1 VDDQTAGATPPR
13 PTSKLVADVVRALR
27 GWVLAAAGGVLILGC
42 YLGVSAETEVG
53 RQIPYLV
60 SGGFFGLALVIVG
73 AALLVA
79 DRIDAG
85 RSQTRTAAQIEDLH
99 NLIVA
104 GSTPDPSSYY
114 NYAQPAGTG
123 TGGAPG
129 PAGYSGYD
137 PAASGGYSAS
147 PAPAGADDGSTA
159 ASAAVYDD
167 GALYAVPTGR
177 TFHRAYCE
185 LLAGKPAQQVDMET
199 VAARTLSPC
208 SVCTPSFTNA

>member
-1 VDDQTAGATPPR
+1 MDDQTADATPTR
-13 PTSKLVADVVRALR
+13 PTSRLVVDVVRALR
-27 GWVLAAAGGVLILGC
+27 GWVLATAGGVLILGC
-42 YLGVSAETEVG
+42 YLGVAAETDVY

-73 AALLVA
+73 SALLIA

-85 RSQTRTAAQIEDLH
+85 HSQNRTAAQVEDLH

-114 NYAQPAGTG
+114 YYAQGSATDA
-123 TGGAPG
+123 TGGEASAFIPTGYTGQDAPAPG
-129 PAGYSGYD
+129 PSMPPFD
-137 PAASGGYSAS
+137 E
-147 PAPAGADDGSTA
+147 
-159 ASAAVYDD
+159 

-185 LLAGKPAQQVDMET
+185 LLTGKPAQPVDAET

-208 SVCTPSFTNA
+208 TVCSPTVATL

>member
-114 NYAQPAGTG
+114 NYGQPG
-123 TGGAPG
+123 TGGGEQG
-129 PAGYSGYD
+129 PAGYGGYD
-137 PAASGGYSAS
+137 TAAAT
-147 PAPAGADDGSTA
+147 ATPAGPTTAGSTT
-159 ASAAVYDD
+159 SAAAAYDD
-167 GALYAVPTGR
+167 GTLYAVPTGR

-185 LLAGKPAQQVDMET
+185 LLAGKPAQPVDVET